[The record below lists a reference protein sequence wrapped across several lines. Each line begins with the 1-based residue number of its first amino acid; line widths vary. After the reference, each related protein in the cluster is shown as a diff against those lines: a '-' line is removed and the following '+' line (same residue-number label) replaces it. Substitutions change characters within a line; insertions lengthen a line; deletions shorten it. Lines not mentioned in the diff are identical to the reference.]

1 MKKES
6 STNLQKY
13 SGIAEQM
20 VKMSSDCTEIT
31 KMILDIIYG
40 DEGEGNGIGT
50 ISQTAQRL
58 RNPGQKRLRKA
69 CTEDTLLTL
78 IQIKKNIIYLK
89 QKSISRDGQKVIID
103 NSRGL
108 RLGFLLSLPNIL
120 FLFFIFKLLC
130 VHKDEKQNFLY
141 MYENEKQQ

>member
-20 VKMSSDCTEIT
+20 IKMFSNCPETT
-31 KMILDIIYG
+31 KMLLDIIYG
-40 DEGEGNGIGT
+40 DEEKGNGDGIST

-69 CTEDTLLTL
+69 STE
-78 IQIKKNIIYLK
+78 Q
-89 QKSISRDGQKVIID
+89 QFRKV
-103 NSRGL
+103 
-108 RLGFLLSLPNIL
+108 
-120 FLFFIFKLLC
+120 
-130 VHKDEKQNFLY
+130 Q
-141 MYENEKQQ
+141 

>member
-20 VKMSSDCTEIT
+20 IKMLSDCPETT
-31 KMILDIIYG
+31 KNILDIIYG
-40 DEGEGNGIGT
+40 DEGEGNGIST

-69 CTEDTLLTL
+69 CTE
-78 IQIKKNIIYLK
+78 Q
-89 QKSISRDGQKVIID
+89 QSRKVQID

-108 RLGFLLSLPNIL
+108 RLGFFI
-120 FLFFIFKLLC
+120 FFIFKLLC

-141 MYENEKQQ
+141 MYRNEKQ